1 MTVEPIEG
9 NFSQLPHLGK
19 EGGCIVGCENNH
31 FWGCPATVVILEIFL
46 AALFLMSI
54 AEQHDVDV
62 FAHKA

>member
-1 MTVEPIEG
+1 MTAELIEG
-9 NFSQLPHLGK
+9 NFSHFPHLGK
-19 EGGCIVGCENNH
+19 EGDCIVVCENNH
-31 FWGCPATVVILEIFL
+31 FWGCPATIAILENFL